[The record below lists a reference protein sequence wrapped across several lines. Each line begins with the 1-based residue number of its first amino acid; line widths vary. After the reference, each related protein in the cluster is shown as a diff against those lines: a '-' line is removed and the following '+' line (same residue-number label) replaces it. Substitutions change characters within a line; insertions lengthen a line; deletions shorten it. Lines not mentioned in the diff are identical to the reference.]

1 MGEVR
6 HLERSRSPSLQQRQ
20 RWCRTGR
27 PTHIRLAW
35 SSLEHDLRR
44 RKVCIGTVFPL
55 IPSNESWRER
65 VLYSFSGGSDGVY
78 PLAEVMVGRSG
89 HLQGTT
95 LATGKVCREMVWC
108 LELVP

>member
-1 MGEVR
+1 
-6 HLERSRSPSLQQRQ
+6 
-20 RWCRTGR
+20 
-27 PTHIRLAW
+27 
-35 SSLEHDLRR
+35 
-44 RKVCIGTVFPL
+44 
-55 IPSNESWRER
+55 

-95 LATGKVCREMVWC
+95 LATGKVRREMVWC